1 MARLPEPL
9 ESHRKALL
17 PSPEPVPGA
26 AAGVGENPACGDR
39 VELWLAAAADGRLE
53 CGFSGRGC
61 SAALALASY
70 ACAALTGRE
79 RAALERFDLRAEVD
93 AMGGLGRTQQHAL
106 ELVLRALEQA
116 RADLARRY
124 PLS

>member
-1 MARLPEPL
+1 MARLPESL
-9 ESHRKALL
+9 EKHRKALL
-17 PSPEPVPGA
+17 PSPVAVPGA

-39 VELWLAAAADGRLE
+39 IELWLAATNGRLA

-70 ACAALTGRE
+70 ASAALAGRE
-79 RAALERFDLRAEVD
+79 RDALERFDLRAEVE